1 MLLYATVI
9 PYNTIE
15 SENYDI
21 SQELFKVIIN
31 CIEVVFILMALK
43 NKLTFG
49 EVESEAYL
57 KVLSVSL
64 AWALSESV
72 FSYSLYFLINANSE
86 EFKWE
91 YIQTA
96 ISANIDL
103 LERIAIVAL
112 VECYRKYEE
121 SGKTKFHLLVVL
133 LVKHAIS
140 NMGHK
145 YIGVLKNEDHWIKL
159 AHKFSITLIFAIIVN
174 IIFNTT
180 YSSANKE
187 ALNSKKAET
196 SRSNSKR
203 INN

>member
-21 SQELFKVIIN
+21 SQELFKVLIN

-43 NKLTFG
+43 NKSTFQDA
-49 EVESEAYL
+49 EAHL
-57 KVLSVSL
+57 KVLTVAL

-72 FSYSLYFLINANSE
+72 FSYFLYFLFNANSE

-103 LERIAIVAL
+103 LERIAIIAL
-112 VECYRKYEE
+112 VECYRKNEE
-121 SGKTKFHLLVVL
+121 VGKTKFHLLL
-133 LVKHAIS
+133 ILIVKNTIS
-140 NMGHK
+140 SIGSK
-145 YIGVLKNEDHWIKL
+145 YVEILKTDDQWIKL
-159 AHKFSITLIFAIIVN
+159 AHKFSITVVFAIIVS
-174 IIFNTT
+174 IIFNNA
-180 YSSANKE
+180 SSIAKE
-187 ALNSKKAET
+187 DSNSKKTEGKV
-196 SRSNSKR
+196 SHNKR
-203 INN
+203 N